1 MANIYGFGDIN
12 NNNNN
17 CDDIICPISG
27 QLVVI
32 PAILE
37 DGEIYDLFSLLKYRF
52 DDAEGENFNS
62 PVTGK
67 MCEKY
72 IFVYTLFKIINN
84 NDENKSKRIE
94 IAKNFKFSQNSLL
107 KAVNF
112 ICTISMKE
120 FIIEYYGEPNYWDVT
135 EVDCV
140 VNLFTPFKGSEHFNY
155 DISSWNLN
163 NVQSYTD
170 EDGVYQ
176 TGFEDMCTGNVGM
189 QSNFVKGLTNE
200 QYEVI
205 LKTGFEDNEFMQFHI
220 RCLMDIKPQDN
231 VSSNTRTNAA
241 KRKIQLEA
249 ALKRKKEQLLQEKNG
264 SFVSNKDKKENSVKN
279 SFKNIK
285 TLLSPFKKK

>member
-1 MANIYGFGDIN
+1 MANIYGFGDMN

-37 DGEIYDLFSLLKYRF
+37 DGEIYDLFSLLKYRY
-52 DDAEGENFNS
+52 DDAEGANLNS

-67 MCEKY
+67 MCEREIIY
-72 IFVYTLFKIINN
+72 VNTLFKIINN
-84 NDENKSKRIE
+84 NDKNKSKRIE
-94 IAKNFKFSQNSLL
+94 IAKNFKFSRHSLL
-107 KAVNF
+107 KVVEY
-112 ICTISMKE
+112 ICNISMKK

-135 EVDCV
+135 NVKCV
-140 VNLFTPFKGSEHFNY
+140 INLFTPFKGSENFNY

-189 QSNFVKGLTNE
+189 RSNFVKGLTNE

-220 RCLMDIKPQDN
+220 RGLMGIKPQDN
-231 VSSNTRTNAA
+231 VSSNTRSASALRADAA
-241 KRKIQLEA
+241 DR
-249 ALKRKKEQLLQEKNG
+249 RKKEQLLQEKKG
-264 SFVSNKDKKENSVKN
+264 SFASNKDKKENSNKN

-285 TLLSPFKKK
+285 TLLSPFNKK

>member
-1 MANIYGFGDIN
+1 MENVHGFGDIN

-37 DGEIYDLFSLLKYRF
+37 DGEIYDFFSILKYRY
-52 DDAEGENFNS
+52 DDAEGVNLNS
-62 PVTGK
+62 PVTGN
-67 MCEKY
+67 MCERDC
-72 IFVYTLFKIINN
+72 IFVYTLFKLINN
-84 NDENKSKRIE
+84 NDKNKSKRIE

-107 KAVNF
+107 KGVEF
-112 ICTISMKE
+112 ICNISMKE

-135 EVDCV
+135 EVYNV

-170 EDGVYQ
+170 EYGVYK

-189 QSNFVKGLTNE
+189 RSNFVKGLTDE

-220 RCLMDIKPQDN
+220 RGLMSIKPQYN
-231 VSSNTRTNAA
+231 ISSNTRLANA
-241 KRKIQLEA
+241 KRHAEA
-249 ALKRKKEQLLQEKNG
+249 AIRRQKEQLLQEKKG
-264 SFVSNKDKKENSVKN
+264 SFASNKDKKENSIKN

-285 TLLSPFKKK
+285 TVLSPFKKK